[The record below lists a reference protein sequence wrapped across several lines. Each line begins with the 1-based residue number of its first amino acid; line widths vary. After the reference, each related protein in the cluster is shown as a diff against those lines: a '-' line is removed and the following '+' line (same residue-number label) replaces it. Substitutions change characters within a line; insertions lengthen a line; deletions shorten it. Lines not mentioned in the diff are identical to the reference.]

1 MNDILTLSINE
12 LNMLARKHHWNDFI
26 QFNQSWANESTPLVV
41 LTVPGVE
48 PSPLQRWLEQNLPE
62 QSFRWQA
69 LQSEAG
75 LEVLL
80 APKLL
85 VVFACDRLISATEMD
100 AVAKVCGNRPHG
112 SNAFLFAHPE
122 RLSDAAALDQLDKRI
137 WNLFSDLQGNWKLVN
152 LNEFSCFLWSG
163 TEPVPEWLQSRL
175 TRDTDALLDLLKR
188 PIDESFNLYRA
199 LSLLAIAEQRLA
211 ASDAADQVSAS
222 QDVERLIQSLAGA
235 KRHLAEWLQ
244 EDAKLQE
251 QRVQVWFDQ
260 LEGRL
265 QRILEH
271 NLAGPSI
278 NASSLTTELRQAV
291 RDWEQQALIP
301 FRQWPS
307 QRQEQTL
314 QSLKGIDWRRIHE
327 LVGEVFYPDQLIA
340 IFKRENPLIVDYLHL
355 DHLPQQH
362 PILLDSML
370 LAEPLLLGLGT
381 AMTTAI
387 VTSLAGVPPLAVAL
401 AGLAAGAGMSVYRD
415 QQRRSQMM
423 QDVTAKMHQAIQ
435 DEYRKFS
442 RVIQNYAAKTES
454 SLRETL
460 DQLAAKL
467 SKVASSPSSYHECN
481 DYQRVTELQQ
491 MLMNQMQGLP
501 QK

>member
-12 LNMLARKHHWNDFI
+12 LNILARKHHWNDFI
-26 QFNQSWANESTPLVV
+26 QFNQRLANGSAPLVV

-48 PSPLQRWLEQNLPE
+48 ALPLQEWLEQNLPE
-62 QSFRWQA
+62 QSFRWQS
-69 LQSEAG
+69 LQSEIG

-122 RLSDAAALDQLDKRI
+122 RLPDAAALEQLDKAI

-152 LNEFSCFLWSG
+152 LNEFSCFLWSSS
-163 TEPVPEWLQSRL
+163 EHLPEWLQSRL
-175 TRDTDALLDLLKR
+175 TRDTNVLLNLLKG
-188 PIDESFNLYRA
+188 PIDDAFKLYRV

-211 ASDAADQVSAS
+211 ASNATDQVSAS
-222 QDVERLIQSLAGA
+222 QDVERLLQSLAGA
-235 KRHLAEWLQ
+235 KRRLAEWLQ

-260 LEGRL
+260 LERNL

-271 NLAGPSI
+271 NLTGTSMNVA
-278 NASSLTTELRQAV
+278 SLTTELRQAIEA
-291 RDWEQQALIP
+291 WKQQALMP
-301 FRQWPS
+301 LRQWPS
-307 QRQEQTL
+307 QRQEQAL
-314 QSLKGIDWRRIHE
+314 QSLEGMNWQRIHE
-327 LVGEVFYPDQLIA
+327 LVGEAFYPDQLIA

-355 DHLPQQH
+355 DHLPKQN
-362 PILLDSML
+362 PILPDSIL

-381 AMTTAI
+381 AVTTAI

-401 AGLAAGAGMSVYRD
+401 AGLVAGAGMSVYRD
-415 QQRRSQMM
+415 QQRRSQIMRELNS
-423 QDVTAKMHQAIQ
+423 KMHQAIQ
-435 DEYRKFS
+435 DEHRKFS

-454 SLRETL
+454 GLRETL
-460 DQLAAKL
+460 DQLTAQL
-467 SKVASSPSSYHECN
+467 SKVASSPSSYSNCN
-481 DYQRVTELQQ
+481 EHQRVTELQQ
-491 MLMNQMQGLP
+491 MVMNQIQLP
-501 QK
+501 SQ